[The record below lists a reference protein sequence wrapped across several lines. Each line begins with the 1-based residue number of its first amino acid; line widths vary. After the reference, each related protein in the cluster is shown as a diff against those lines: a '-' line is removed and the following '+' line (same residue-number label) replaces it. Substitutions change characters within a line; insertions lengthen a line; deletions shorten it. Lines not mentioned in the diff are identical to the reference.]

1 MDAEMTVVERR
12 TKRVEITAE
21 VITLV
26 IGLAAAAAAISTLF
40 PAVLTWIQHLPL
52 VVPGLM
58 TVVQGA
64 AIALAAFVRRSDLVK
79 GGLAVLLVVWVPF
92 LGQVIWF
99 GLVILLFRFS

>member
-1 MDAEMTVVERR
+1 MTVVERR
-12 TKRVEITAE
+12 TKRDEITAE

-40 PAVLTWIQHLPL
+40 PAVLTWIQHPL

-58 TVVQGA
+58 TVVQGV

-79 GGLAVLLVVWVPF
+79 GGLAVLLVIWVPF
-92 LGQVIWF
+92 LAQVIWL